1 MIRRMSILTVLLLLI
16 VYLAHAQNE
25 TPPAPS
31 VGAQP
36 LSLDEAIRTALQK
49 HPALREAE
57 AAVAAAEAKV
67 QQARANYFP
76 QLSFS
81 GIGKVGL
88 SGASGALGLP
98 GFPASPF
105 YRNTAYSANWYQ
117 NIFDF
122 SRTKHLV
129 AMERAFT
136 QSARL
141 KEKSEE
147 QRVVLE
153 VRRAYFAVLEA
164 QQLQRVAEETVKER
178 ALTFDR
184 AQAYYQAALGSKLDA
199 DLAQAN
205 FAEARGNLLQAQ
217 NATITAFAALR
228 FAMGVDGS
236 QVYELQEPQF
246 EKPTLPSLD
255 DLLHAGLTN
264 RPDAQALQLKIRA
277 FEENV
282 GLARSKSLPNI
293 NGFGAAGQGR
303 FNGTTVKEQ
312 QRHGVGALGLLFPIF
327 TGGRLKAE
335 RDEARAELEGALAV
349 NDQLNQQ
356 IRLEITQAYFQLLD
370 LSQRIGVAEEQEK
383 AAEEA
388 LTLAHARNQAQLG
401 SFLDVVT
408 AEVTQTKARTNY
420 SRTLYDF
427 KRAEAQLDFAVGKA
441 VKP

>member
-1 MIRRMSILTVLLLLI
+1 MIRRMSVLFILLLVFI
-16 VYLAHAQNE
+16 YPVHAQNE
-25 TPPAPS
+25 APPAPR
-31 VGAQP
+31 VGAQL
-36 LSLDEAIRTALQK
+36 LSLDEAIRIALQK
-49 HPALREAE
+49 HPALRGAE
-57 AAVAAAEAKV
+57 AAVAAAEAEV

-88 SGASGALGLP
+88 SGAAGALGLP

-105 YRNTAYSANWYQ
+105 YRNAAYSANWYQ
-117 NIFDF
+117 TIFDF
-122 SRTKHLV
+122 GRTKHLV
-129 AMERAFT
+129 AMERALT

-141 KEKSEE
+141 REKSEE

-178 ALTFDR
+178 TLTFDR

-205 FAEARGNLLQAQ
+205 LAEARGNLIQAQ
-217 NATITAFAALR
+217 NATATAFAALR
-228 FAMGVDGS
+228 FAMGVGGS

-246 EKPTLPSLD
+246 EERALPILD
-255 DLLHAGLTN
+255 DLVQAGLTN

-277 FEENV
+277 LEENV
-282 GLARSKSLPNI
+282 GFARSKSLPNI
-293 NGFGAAGQGR
+293 NGFGAGGQGR
-303 FNGTTVKEQ
+303 FNGTTIKEE
-312 QRHGVGALGLLFPIF
+312 QRHGVGALGLLFPVF

-335 RDEARAELEGALAV
+335 RDEARAELEGALAA
-349 NDQLNQQ
+349 NDLLNQQ
-356 IRLEITQAYFQLLD
+356 VRLEITQAYFQLLD

-383 AAEEA
+383 AAGEA

-408 AEVTQTKARTNY
+408 TEVAETKAKTNY
-420 SRTLYDF
+420 GRTIYDF

>member
-1 MIRRMSILTVLLLLI
+1 MIRQMSVLVALLLLVI
-16 VYLAHAQNE
+16 YPTHGQKE
-25 TPPAPS
+25 TPPAPAA
-31 VGAQP
+31 GAQP
-36 LSLDEAIRTALQK
+36 LSLDEAVRTALQK

-57 AAVAAAEAKV
+57 AAVTAAEAGV

-81 GIGKVGL
+81 AIGKVGL
-88 SGASGALGLP
+88 SGAAGALGLP

-117 NIFDF
+117 TIFDF
-122 SRTKHLV
+122 GRIKHLV
-129 AMERAFT
+129 AMERALA

-141 KEKSEE
+141 REKSEE

-153 VRRAYFAVLEA
+153 VRKAYFAVLEA

-178 ALTFDR
+178 TLTLDR
-184 AQAYYQAALGSKLDA
+184 AQAYFQAALGSKLDA

-205 FAEARGNLLQAQ
+205 LAEARGNLIQAQ
-217 NATITAFAALR
+217 NTTATAFAALR

-246 EKPTLPSLD
+246 AKRTLPVLD
-255 DLLHAGLTN
+255 DLLNAGLTN
-264 RPDAQALQLKIRA
+264 RPDAQALQLKIQA
-277 FEENV
+277 LEENV
-282 GLARSKSLPNI
+282 SLARSKSLPNI
-293 NGFGAAGQGR
+293 NGFGAGGQGR
-303 FNGTTVKEQ
+303 FNGTTVKEE
-312 QRHGVGALGLLFPIF
+312 QRHGVGALGLLVPVF

-335 RDEARAELEGALAV
+335 REEARAELQGALAS
-349 NDQLNQQ
+349 NDRLNQQ
-356 IRLEITQAYFQLLD
+356 IRLEITQAYFQLVD
-370 LSQRIGVAEEQEK
+370 LSQRIGVAQEQEE
-383 AAEEA
+383 AAQEA

-408 AEVTQTKARTNY
+408 AEVAETKAKTNY
-420 SRTLYDF
+420 GRTLYDF
-427 KRAEAQLDFAVGKA
+427 KRAEALLDFAVGVA